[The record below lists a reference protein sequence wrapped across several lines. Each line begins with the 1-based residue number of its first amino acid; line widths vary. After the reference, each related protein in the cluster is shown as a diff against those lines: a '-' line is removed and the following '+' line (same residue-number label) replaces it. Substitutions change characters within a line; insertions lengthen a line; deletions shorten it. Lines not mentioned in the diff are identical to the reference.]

1 MAAGTKFNQLTE
13 DWTKKVHNFSTDA
26 LKIMLTNVA
35 PVAGNSVKAD
45 LTEIAAGNGYT
56 AGGTALAGVSSEQ
69 VAGVLTLVGTDVVFT
84 AVTGPM
90 ATWRYAVLYNDTPAS
105 PLDPLICF
113 WDRGA
118 AVTLAVGESETLD
131 IGTSILTIT

>member
-13 DWTKKVHNFSTDA
+13 DWTKKVHNFSTDT

-35 PVAGNSVKAD
+35 PVVGNSVKAD

-69 VAGVLTLVGTDVVFT
+69 VAGVLTLVGNDVVFT

-90 ATWRYAVLYNDTPAS
+90 ATWRYAVLYNDTPVA
-105 PLDPLICF
+105 PADPLICF
-113 WDRGA
+113 WDRGS